1 VCVCVYI
8 SQCMMINDL
17 LVHNFV
23 YESFQ
28 VKIVQERIF
37 IWAYT
42 NTDFC
47 KIVNVGRIQNLVF

>member
-1 VCVCVYI
+1 
-8 SQCMMINDL
+8 MMINDL